1 MKCKRCGTLINV
13 YDHLCK
19 GCGKSIIALRADNEI
34 IYDGSDELSQLQIE
48 KNKTEEEKTTKKIE
62 PEVEIDIFNDALYKS
77 NIKEQNINNSVQN
90 HNTNNVSSIIENS
103 TPPLENFETINSSKL
118 SEIDKIEIIDI
129 EDSVVVKPTKIK
141 EKKIEKLPI
150 ILSIIAIVFV
160 IIALCIY
167 IFVYKK

>member
-48 KNKTEEEKTTKKIE
+48 KNKTEEEKTTKKIK

-103 TPPLENFETINSSKL
+103 TPPLEDFETINSSKL